1 MAEVSSGGSAPQG
14 SVYYGGKN
22 KFVRVSHI
30 ENTNFRIYSYDLI
43 TDEAVK
49 LHNLKLFPKGTI
61 VFPKSGASV
70 YLEKRARLPFDAYL
84 VSHLCAVNS
93 LDERVAIQDYLFYV
107 LVGAKL
113 AAKKESGYP
122 TLNLSEVRQFPLPL
136 PPLEEQ
142 KAIAEVLR
150 RVQESIEKTE
160 EVIRAT
166 KELKKSLM
174 KHLFTYGPVPLDE
187 VERVELKD
195 TEIGPLPAH
204 WNVVRLGEVGKIS
217 TGNTPSKGNPEY
229 WASGTF
235 DFVKPPD
242 LKNRFISTATEKIS
256 EKALSKARIALAGS
270 ILVSCIGIIGRVGYT
285 TKPVAFNQQI
295 NSITPNSGAYGL
307 YIFHAL
313 QHNTVQE
320 VLNSLKSITTVPIV
334 NKSKFETVPLPLPP
348 LEEQKQIASIL
359 QAVDEK
365 IQKEE
370 ERKRALENLFK
381 SLLHNLMSGKI
392 RVRWKES

>member
-1 MAEVSSGGSAPQG
+1 MEGTTGRRRLS
-14 SVYYGGKN
+14 KN
-22 KFVRVSHI
+22 VL
-30 ENTNFRIYSYDLI
+30 Y
-43 TDEAVK
+43 
-49 LHNLKLFPKGTI
+49 NLLF
-61 VFPKSGASV
+61 
-70 YLEKRARLPFDAYL
+70 
-84 VSHLCAVNS
+84 
-93 LDERVAIQDYLFYV
+93 
-107 LVGAKL
+107 
-113 AAKKESGYP
+113 
-122 TLNLSEVRQFPLPL
+122 PL